1 MMGVRWYISRSDEE
15 ALLSMRILIIG
26 GGGREH
32 ALGYVLAKDPA
43 RPELFFAPGNA
54 GTASLGTNVDLVDGD
69 DINLLAFV
77 RKESIDLVIVGP
89 EAPLVRGIVNTLEKE
104 GVRVIGPTAA
114 AARLEGSK
122 SFSKDFMIRHGIPTA
137 KHRTFHRS
145 QYDEARAYI
154 ESEGAPIVLKASG
167 LAGGKG
173 AVVCRT
179 LSEAIATLDAIFR
192 TDVFGS
198 AGDELVV
205 EEFMIGEEASIFAL
219 CDGNTYSLLLP
230 AQDHKAIGENDTGPN
245 TGGMGAYTPAPI
257 IDDGILA
264 EVERLVIEPTLR
276 GMEEEG
282 CPYKGVLF
290 VGLMITDEGPRVIE
304 YNCRLGDPEAQVVL
318 PMLET
323 SAVEMITAIA
333 NGELSQITLRNRP
346 GAAATVVLSSGGYP
360 GSYQTGYEI
369 TGLDRAGEVD
379 GVTIFHSGTRIDE
392 RGRILTAGGRVLSVT
407 AIGETL
413 DQALLRA
420 YSAADLISF
429 EGKYARPDIG
439 RKGLARM
446 A

>member
-89 EAPLVRGIVNTLEKE
+89 EAPLVRGIANTLEKE
-104 GVRVIGPTAA
+104 GVRVVGPTAA

-154 ESEGAPIVLKASG
+154 ESGGAPIVLKASG

-192 TDVFGS
+192 TDVFGA

-264 EVERLVIEPTLR
+264 EVKRLVIEPTLR

-379 GVTIFHSGTRIDE
+379 GVTVFHSGTRIDE

-413 DQALLRA
+413 DQALMRA

-429 EGKYARPDIG
+429 EGKYARRDIG
-439 RKGLARM
+439 RKGLARI